1 MPPAND
7 GKSRGARGGAGRRG
21 GNGFGAR
28 GAGGPM
34 GAFNPQMAPYPGA
47 PLGGPLYAPMG
58 QMLPNPYAG
67 DPSQYGAVGAYG
79 VGNTDAVAAATALG
93 LMNAASGG
101 MHNPMAGGGAG
112 GAQQQTQPH
121 LQRRALSQMQH
132 PPQLA
137 AAARAYLPAGAAGVV
152 GSMDPTAAA
161 FHNPQLAGD
170 GNGRGTRDGVGGSRK
185 LAESRKAKSGGSPAD
200 PPDEPDG
207 SSTHPRGPPLRTPSG
222 GGLPR
227 PGTGTSATYARA
239 KHAQLTLKDLAQ
251 ARDLMIQ
258 EIESKGESAQSA
270 LKDLVCILKQM
281 GSHAEATATIVR
293 YRAAWPDDDRMQES
307 LDNMLLDLFKH
318 ARNLEGQI
326 AVTGQ
331 LINYS
336 QKALAEGRTGWMIR
350 TAGCKNTVSVHR
362 RLSTLYRLRGQAQM
376 QSGAWAKAEISLS
389 RALHHERLHVKEE
402 DLSINIDRGAC
413 LIATGRLIEAQDL
426 LLHVAATA
434 SKVIDAPHKGVGGSS
449 VGTVRRVGLAL
460 RALVDVLEKF
470 SGGVRRVAREL
481 ERTAAVVGGG
491 EQGAGDGDGV
501 VLGQFVNDDE
511 DDAGEDGPINEEK
524 KAEENVEAEAKTEM
538 EAKKSEIEANRA
550 TEIEAEIETKTD
562 EGGEEERVSGGSSDG
577 GDENE
582 DRSNVDES
590 TTKKSSSAADRSNRG
605 HHRREGDSLCMEQVL
620 LPAVDHFWR
629 AGPTARMDLLSLKAK
644 QSRRKIELMER
655 AGLSES
661 EADRVAAET
670 VASETGEAAA
680 AAVVTAALEVAATN
694 ALGDGDASNRLQ
706 DASND
711 ASVNSSDGSRGSP
724 AAQNIV
730 VDAQAPAHPIL
741 ASAAV
746 AQTSAALASVTA
758 EPNGDGQVG
767 PATTEGAPV
776 DGTREFD
783 KRGSSDN
790 LTPNEQAAAQTSA
803 AVLAAAAG
811 VPNSAAAA
819 AAAAAADPKGIVAA
833 AAAAAADAAVNL
845 GVNLEANPGAMAA
858 MIANAAGDG
867 ADSSTITAL
876 LRQESDKATGMG
888 AKEAGHH
895 RAPRVSQAQTRA
907 IVAAAH
913 QQQQQQAESLSIQ
926 YQQQLVIQQQQ
937 IQMQQLALEASQ
949 NAAAAQFAQARLAQV
964 SNAQSNAQSNSQI
977 DAHGNM
983 QVSVES
989 LKADQRAEF
998 AAQMLREGAPVSDE
1012 GADMLASIQQR
1023 QQEALAAAA
1032 TDNMSMQRR
1041 ITLAAEQRRALTVL
1055 AEKRGSSSSLQ
1066 AAQSTPESE
1075 LGLGLGMQIQ
1085 IAAQEAL
1092 YDKTVNAIKTSGSG
1106 GLINLPDVV
1115 TDAMMGDTVS
1125 DVVLSSGIDFGDDDE
1140 LKADVKKTAMSSSS
1154 GAPPP
1159 ASVPASNGSNAAATR
1174 SMGKNMTAS
1183 AKAFVPGDGLASL
1196 SNSAEP
1202 IAVIESLGPKTSSS
1216 GDGDNAI
1223 TNPVELLF

>member
-1 MPPAND
+1 M
-7 GKSRGARGGAGRRG
+7 S
-21 GNGFGAR
+21 
-28 GAGGPM
+28 
-34 GAFNPQMAPYPGA
+34 AFNPTMAPYPGA

-67 DPSQYGAVGAYG
+67 DPSQYGAGGAYG
-79 VGNTDAVAAATALG
+79 VGGTDAVAAATALG
-93 LMNAASGG
+93 MMNAASGG
-101 MHNPMAGGGAG
+101 MHNPMAGAAG
-112 GAQQQTQPH
+112 GAQQTQPH
-121 LQRRALSQMQH
+121 LQTRQALSQMH

-137 AAARAYLPAGAAGVV
+137 AAARAYRPAGAAGV
-152 GSMDPTAAA
+152 GGPMDPSAAA
-161 FHNPQLAGD
+161 FYNPQLTGN
-170 GNGRGTRDGVGGSRK
+170 GNGRGALGAAGGSHK
-185 LAESRKAKSGGSPAD
+185 FAEPHGGRGKAKSGTGSSAAD
-200 PPDEPDG
+200 ADEPDG
-207 SSTHPRGPPLRTPSG
+207 SSHPRGPPLRTPSG

-251 ARDLMIQ
+251 ARDLMVQ
-258 EIESKGESAQSA
+258 EIESKGESSQSA

-376 QSGAWAKAEISLS
+376 QSGAWAEAEISLS

-460 RALVDVLEKF
+460 RALVDVLTKF

-481 ERTAAVVGGG
+481 ERTAVVVGGNEPG
-491 EQGAGDGDGV
+491 SGDGDGV
-501 VLGQFVNDDE
+501 VLGQFADDE
-511 DDAGEDGPINEEK
+511 DDADEEVPEDGPIDEEGEK
-524 KAEENVEAEAKTEM
+524 KKKADENVDAEAKTETSKAKSAETEATI
-538 EAKKSEIEANRA
+538 EAK
-550 TEIEAEIETKTD
+550 TDDAE
-562 EGGEEERVSGGSSDG
+562 EGAQTGGSSDG
-577 GDENE
+577 GDEN
-582 DRSNVDES
+582 DDVSNVDES
-590 TTKKSSSAADRSNRG
+590 ASKKSSSAGTDRSNRG
-605 HHRREGDSLCMEQVL
+605 HHRREGDSLWMDQVL

-644 QSRRKIELMER
+644 QSRRKVELMER
-655 AGLSES
+655 AGMSES

-670 VASETGEAAA
+670 VASEAGEAAT
-680 AAVVTAALEVAATN
+680 AAVVTAALDVAATA
-694 ALGDGDASNRLQ
+694 ALGDGGDASSRLHA
-706 DASND
+706 DAPDD
-711 ASVNSSDGSRGSP
+711 A
-724 AAQNIV
+724 AAKIV
-730 VDAQAPAHPIL
+730 LDAQAPAHPIL

-758 EPNGDGQVG
+758 KPNGIG
-767 PATTEGAPV
+767 GALDDPGVQPV
-776 DGTREFD
+776 QHLFN
-783 KRGSSDN
+783 KPFNSSDN
-790 LTPNEQAAAQTSA
+790 LTPDEQAAAQTSA

-811 VPNSAAAA
+811 VPNSAGAA

-845 GVNLEANPGAMAA
+845 GMNLESNPGAVAA
-858 MIANAAGDG
+858 MIANVTAGDG
-867 ADSSTITAL
+867 AAEPTITAL
-876 LRQESDKATGMG
+876 LRHESDKATV
-888 AKEAGHH
+888 KEAGHH
-895 RAPRVSQAQTRA
+895 HAARNAARVSQAQAHA
-907 IVAAAH
+907 IVAAAQQQQQHHHHH
-913 QQQQQQAESLSIQ
+913 QQQQQHQAESLSIQ
-926 YQQQLVIQQQQ
+926 YQQQLLIQQQQ

-964 SNAQSNAQSNSQI
+964 SNMQTNMQTNMQSDAQSDAQS
-977 DAHGNM
+977 NM

-989 LKADQRAEF
+989 LKAGQRAEF

-1055 AEKRGSSSSLQ
+1055 AEKRGSSSSLH
-1066 AAQSTPESE
+1066 AAQAHPESE

-1085 IAAQEAL
+1085 IAAQDAV
-1092 YDKTVNAIKTSGSG
+1092 YDKTVHAIKTSGSR

-1140 LKADVKKTAMSSSS
+1140 LKADVKKAAMSTSN
-1154 GAPPP
+1154 GGMA
-1159 ASVPASNGSNAAATR
+1159 AVTAPASNG

-1183 AKAFVPGDGLASL
+1183 AKAFVPGELLSGSL

-1202 IAVIESLGPKTSSS
+1202 IAVIESLGPKTSTS
-1216 GDGDNAI
+1216 GDANNTI

>member
-1 MPPAND
+1 
-7 GKSRGARGGAGRRG
+7 
-21 GNGFGAR
+21 
-28 GAGGPM
+28 M
-34 GAFNPQMAPYPGA
+34 GAFNPTMAPYPGA

-67 DPSQYGAVGAYG
+67 DPSQYGAGGAYG
-79 VGNTDAVAAATALG
+79 VGGTDAVAAATALG
-93 LMNAASGG
+93 MMNAASGG
-101 MHNPMAGGGAG
+101 MHNPMAGAAG
-112 GAQQQTQPH
+112 GAQQTQPH
-121 LQRRALSQMQH
+121 LQRQALSQMQH

-161 FHNPQLAGD
+161 FHNPQLTGD
-170 GNGRGTRDGVGGSRK
+170 GNGRGARDG
-185 LAESRKAKSGGSPAD
+185 LADLTSLPNLTAVEARRNRGD
-200 PPDEPDG
+200 PQPRIPRRTRRFVA
-207 SSTHPRGPPLRTPSG
+207 THPRGPPLRTPSG

-251 ARDLMIQ
+251 ARDLMVQ
-258 EIESKGESAQSA
+258 EIESKGESSQSA

-524 KAEENVEAEAKTEM
+524 KAEENVEAEAKTEI
-538 EAKKSEIEANRA
+538 EAKRTTEIEANRA
-550 TEIEAEIETKTD
+550 TEIEAQIEAEMEAKTD

-605 HHRREGDSLCMEQVL
+605 HHRREGDSLWMEQVL

-644 QSRRKIELMER
+644 QSRRKIELMEH

-1202 IAVIESLGPKTSSS
+1202 IAVIESLGPKTSTS
-1216 GDGDNAI
+1216 GDANNAI